1 MERKDET
8 SLHARVGFD
17 YAQAMKDLLK
27 RLTHME
33 IAFRIGYQSTGSV
46 TAVVKG
52 VIPSHKHGEALWA
65 LYMEVFGTKPPMS
78 EIQSN
83 DQRNK
88 QSIPQGVKCAAG
100 ST

>member
-1 MERKDET
+1 MEKKDDT

-33 IAFRIGYQSTGSV
+33 IAYRIGYQSTGSV

-65 LYMEVFGTKPPMS
+65 LYLDVYGKKPPMS

-83 DQRNK
+83 AQHVV
-88 QSIPQGVKCAAG
+88 QGMECATQGAAV
-100 ST
+100 